1 MYILDIAVVCLS
13 IFDRNQN
20 NYELGLIHICI
31 FYIEKIIQVQY
42 I

>member
-1 MYILDIAVVCLS
+1 MYIFDIAVVWFF
-13 IFDRNQN
+13 FDRNQN

-31 FYIEKIIQVQY
+31 FYTEKIIQVQY